1 LGSAE
6 AAALGSAE
14 AAALGSAEAAA
25 QNNGVVRRHYQLM
38 EYEVET
44 EAQRG
49 ALLAF
54 LGDAAI
60 PAINRLGL
68 TPVGV
73 FLPAEELSP
82 VYVLIPHPSAESAL
96 TLTRRLI
103 ADNEFLSAGAA
114 FLDAPATNP
123 AYTRQQNSLMLA
135 FTGMPKLDVPA
146 HGPGRVFQL
155 RIYESPSIKAGQKK
169 IEMFNTAEI
178 GIFRKVGLTPVFFGE
193 TLFGTKMPNLTY
205 MLGFNDIDAQKAAWK
220 AFGKDPDWLEL
231 RAVPEYADKK
241 IISNIT
247 NILLKPAE
255 VSQI

>member
-1 LGSAE
+1 M
-6 AAALGSAE
+6 GSAE